1 LILLKQGQPPFSFS
15 IVLHQ
20 FIAFR
25 VLLSSPAA
33 LAFAS
38 EDILKVQK
46 KL

>member
-1 LILLKQGQPPFSFS
+1 MLKQGRLPFAFS

-38 EDILKVQK
+38 EDFLKVQK